1 MVNLN
6 KNEQNSARVRST
18 RLLGGGRRLS
28 LREQRRHSRVAL
40 LPRLDFRRH
49 GAVDILGG
57 AAARDAPLLFAGG
70 AARHTTDRAT
80 PKPPPPVQKKST
92 PDRQTSRRRRLAAS
106 SAPPLVRLVRAFER
120 GEPRIVQRRALAG
133 RGDESASRLKLK
145 RRGGGRAAALAAAG
159 GGDRGGRTAHA
170 RGRIAEHAWSSA
182 SRSPAMLR
190 IALRVELH
198 DGRVTAHA
206 LLGRLR
212 LGEKEKRGMRI

>member
-1 MVNLN
+1 M
-6 KNEQNSARVRST
+6 
-18 RLLGGGRRLS
+18 
-28 LREQRRHSRVAL
+28 
-40 LPRLDFRRH
+40 
-49 GAVDILGG
+49 
-57 AAARDAPLLFAGG
+57 
-70 AARHTTDRAT
+70 
-80 PKPPPPVQKKST
+80 
-92 PDRQTSRRRRLAAS
+92 
-106 SAPPLVRLVRAFER
+106 RLVRAFER

-182 SRSPAMLR
+182 SRSPAVLR

-198 DGRVTAHA
+198 DDDRVTAHA

>member
-1 MVNLN
+1 MN
-6 KNEQNSARVRST
+6 KTARACAPLGYSAAADASRSASSAVIRASLSFRALT
-18 RLLGGGRRLS
+18 SAATARSISSVGRRLETRLFCS
-28 LREQRRHSRVAL
+28 LEVRRVTRPTARPQSPRPPSKKNQRPTAKHR
-40 LPRLDFRRH
+40 
-49 GAVDILGG
+49 
-57 AAARDAPLLFAGG
+57 AAAA
-70 AARHTTDRAT
+70 
-80 PKPPPPVQKKST
+80 
-92 PDRQTSRRRRLAAS
+92 

>member
-1 MVNLN
+1 M
-6 KNEQNSARVRST
+6 RST

-57 AAARDAPLLFAGG
+57 AAARGRDAPLLFAGG

-80 PKPPPPVQKKST
+80 PKPPPPVQKNQRPTAKHRAA
-92 PDRQTSRRRRLAAS
+92 PPAAS

>member
-1 MVNLN
+1 MLSFRALT
-6 KNEQNSARVRST
+6 SAATARSISSV
-18 RLLGGGRRLS
+18 GRRL
-28 LREQRRHSRVAL
+28 
-40 LPRLDFRRH
+40 
-49 GAVDILGG
+49 
-57 AAARDAPLLFAGG
+57 AAGDAPLLFAGG

-80 PKPPPPVQKKST
+80 PKPKAPAPRPKKST
-92 PDRQTSRRRRLAAS
+92 PDRKTSRRRRLAAS

-170 RGRIAEHAWSSA
+170 RGRIAERAWSSA

>member
-1 MVNLN
+1 M
-6 KNEQNSARVRST
+6 NETARACAPLGYSAAADASRSASSAVIRASLSFRALT
-18 RLLGGGRRLS
+18 SAAKARSISSVGRRL
-28 LREQRRHSRVAL
+28 
-40 LPRLDFRRH
+40 
-49 GAVDILGG
+49 
-57 AAARDAPLLFAGG
+57 AAGDAPLLFAGG

-92 PDRQTSRRRRLAAS
+92 PDRQTSRRRRRAAI

-182 SRSPAMLR
+182 SRSPAVLR